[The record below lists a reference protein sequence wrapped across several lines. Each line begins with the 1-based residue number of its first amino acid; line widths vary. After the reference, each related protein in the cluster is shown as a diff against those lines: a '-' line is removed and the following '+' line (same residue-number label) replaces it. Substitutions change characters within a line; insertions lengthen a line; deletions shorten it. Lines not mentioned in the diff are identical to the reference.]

1 MNYMRRALSKNSKP
15 SITVHRASAGKQFTG
30 GKSSQSCAS
39 KVRHRLRRGYFR
51 PRHTQRTSSPTL
63 RSLAAWKM
71 FCTECGTNLNEDA
84 KFCTGCGAKTKAAQ
98 AAEPKLEIEL
108 CENCG
113 AKLNEGAEFCTSCGT
128 KKGESGE
135 APKDANDSKPLPPG
149 SAPYADAPLG
159 YIGEDGQWHVTIPH
173 NMPKD
178 EEGDFAFFTI
188 TPDRRYASVAIVQD
202 PDVGP
207 GDVVVL
213 PLPPQIDETKLKF
226 PPFKCLMP
234 ELDEEEIENGWDV
247 FAPDGKTRVRLYPPV
262 GVKMGEE
269 FWVEVEKDG
278 GCCDLSQEQQGCL
291 CVACLCAVK
300 ISLSAVRAIFL

>member
-1 MNYMRRALSKNSKP
+1 VRAKCV
-15 SITVHRASAGKQFTG
+15 IGFVGDIFD
-30 GKSSQSCAS
+30 
-39 KVRHRLRRGYFR
+39 
-51 PRHTQRTSSPTL
+51 RHTQRTSSPTF

-84 KFCTGCGAKTKAAQ
+84 KFCTGCGAKTKAAE
-98 AAEPKLEIEL
+98 AAEPKIEIEL

-128 KKGESGE
+128 KKGESGD
-135 APKDANDSKPLPPG
+135 APKDTNDSKPLPPG
-149 SAPYADAPLG
+149 SAPYADTPLG
-159 YIGEDGQWHVTIPH
+159 YVGEDGQWYVTIPH
-173 NMPKD
+173 NMPPHS
-178 EEGDFAFFTI
+178 EEGDFAFWTI
-188 TPDRRYASVAIVQD
+188 TPDRRYVPVHVQN

-207 GDVVVL
+207 GDVVVF
-213 PLPPQIDETKLKF
+213 PLPPEVDETKLKF

-269 FWVEVEKDG
+269 FWVEVQKDG
-278 GCCDLSQEQQGCL
+278 GSCDLSQEQQGCL

>member
-1 MNYMRRALSKNSKP
+1 
-15 SITVHRASAGKQFTG
+15 
-30 GKSSQSCAS
+30 
-39 KVRHRLRRGYFR
+39 
-51 PRHTQRTSSPTL
+51 
-63 RSLAAWKM
+63 M

-113 AKLNEGAEFCTSCGT
+113 AKLNDGAEFCTSCGT

-159 YIGEDGQWHVTIPH
+159 YVGEDGQWHVTIPH

-188 TPDRRYASVAIVQD
+188 TPDRRYAAVSVVQD

-207 GDVVVL
+207 GDVIVL
-213 PLPPQIDETKLKF
+213 PLPPPIDETKLKF